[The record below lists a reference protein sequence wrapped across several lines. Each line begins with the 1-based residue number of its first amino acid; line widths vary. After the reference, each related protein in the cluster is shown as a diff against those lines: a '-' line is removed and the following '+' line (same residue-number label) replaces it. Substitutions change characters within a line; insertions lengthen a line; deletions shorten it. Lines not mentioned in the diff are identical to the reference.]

1 MGRGITETL
10 FLFLNLILDIMFAV
24 TRSNRGEILIAT
36 GLAGIGGNC
45 CIGFKPFS
53 ATLYLHTKHF
63 SNSNLQSF
71 ISIAFCYSF
80 IVLLLCSI
88 NISKLLEDLQ
98 PFRRASLKS

>member
-53 ATLYLHTKHF
+53 ATLYLSHKTFQQFKLAVIHF
-63 SNSNLQSF
+63 NS
-71 ISIAFCYSF
+71 I
-80 IVLLLCSI
+80 LL
-88 NISKLLEDLQ
+88 
-98 PFRRASLKS
+98 